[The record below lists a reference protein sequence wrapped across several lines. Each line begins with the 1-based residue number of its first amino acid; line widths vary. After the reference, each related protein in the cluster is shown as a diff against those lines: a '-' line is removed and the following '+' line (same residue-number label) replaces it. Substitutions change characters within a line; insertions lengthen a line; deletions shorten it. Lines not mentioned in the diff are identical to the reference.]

1 MVDIRI
7 TDHARVRESDA
18 AGAAVAR
25 GPREGGATDRAAGR
39 HQRFGAEEE
48 DEESA
53 STERAGEEEEVVY
66 EPDGAIDVRVHV
78 DEVKQYFTEL
88 KDRHKCPVKQPQ
100 EWFEIV

>member
-1 MVDIRI
+1 MGIFDQAHRTAERGDPLTATRAGRMVDIRI

-48 DEESA
+48 DERMKEA
-53 STERAGEEEEVVY
+53 
-66 EPDGAIDVRVHV
+66 P
-78 DEVKQYFTEL
+78 
-88 KDRHKCPVKQPQ
+88 QPNAQ
-100 EWFEIV
+100 EKKKK